1 MTLSISSRLATEH
14 GCRERI
20 QRGLAAG
27 WRIVVAQGGGRTV
40 GFLATTPNDRVLDQ
54 LFVSPTA
61 KGRGIGAVLLHLAMA
76 DWFWLRCAKANRVAC
91 LFYQAHGAATR
102 ARRTSSRAGPPECDL
117 CVAVSRWQ

>member
-20 QRGLAAG
+20 QRGLATG

-61 KGRGIGAVLLHLAMA
+61 KGRGIGAALLHLAMA
-76 DWFWLRCAKANRVAC
+76 DVPDGFWLRCAEANRVAC
-91 LFYQAHGAATR
+91 LFYQAHGLR
-102 ARRTSSRAGPPECDL
+102 PERVEPHPVL
-117 CVAVSRWQ
+117 GHPSVIYVWP